1 MRLLQGLTQ
10 RHGRAYPR
18 GSVIFSEGEP
28 GGEFYVILSGAVEI
42 AKEGTGPGGRPEH
55 RVLATLQ
62 PGAFFGEMGTFTGE
76 PRSATTIAIE
86 DTAVLYFDER
96 TAAQLLR
103 ANPQFGLDIIRVL
116 CQRIRSLN
124 ERLLDAEAR
133 ARAPV
138 AAPAPVA
145 VGPAADGVAGQPE
158 ETGLLP
164 YDDKVF
170 WAKIVECPVS
180 HHPFSALNVRSQHLR
195 AGPEESDFYRRYSGI
210 NPLHYVVLVCPS
222 CYYASYPD
230 DFASVAAEEAQQILA
245 DSQANRDRDRRY
257 DFRGE
262 RDVEHAARSF
272 ALALRAYQRRSVRGS
287 RLAQLY
293 HHLAWIERDR
303 DNPQREQEY
312 LRKALESYRQAI
324 DNERDLSPANELR
337 IVYLVGELHL
347 RLGLESEAMRWFGR
361 ATQHEHYK
369 KQPQLMRMVEHRR
382 EVARDQAQK
391 KAAARAE

>member
-1 MRLLQGLTQ
+1 MLRGLSR
-10 RHGRAYPR
+10 RHGRVYPR
-18 GSVIFSEGEP
+18 GSVIFTEGET
-28 GGEFYVILSGAVEI
+28 GGEFYVVLSGAVEI
-42 AKEGTGPGGRPEH
+42 AKETAGPDGRVEH
-55 RVLATLQ
+55 RVLATLG

-76 PRSATTIAIE
+76 PRSATAIAIE
-86 DTAVLYFDER
+86 DTAVLYFDQS

-103 ANPQFGLDIIRVL
+103 ANPQFGLDIIRTL

-124 ERLLDAEAR
+124 GRLLEAEAR

-138 AAPAPVA
+138 PIAVPEAAA
-145 VGPAADGVAGQPE
+145 GVAGQVE
-158 ETGLLP
+158 EPALLP
-164 YDDKVF
+164 YDEKVF

-180 HHPFSALNVRSQHLR
+180 HHPFSALNVRSQYLR

-210 NPLHYVVLVCPS
+210 NPLHYVVLVCPY

-230 DFASVAAEEAQQILA
+230 DFASVSAEEAQQILA
-245 DSQANRDRDRRY
+245 DSQANRERDRRY

-272 ALALRAYQRRSVRGS
+272 ALALRAYQRRSVRAS

-303 DNPQREQEY
+303 ENHQRELEY
-312 LRKALESYRQAI
+312 LRTALEHYRRAI

-337 IVYLVGELHL
+337 MIYLIGELNL

-361 ATQHEHYK
+361 ASQHEHYK
-369 KQPQLMRMVEHRR
+369 KQPQIQRLVEHRR
-382 EVARDQAQK
+382 EVAREQAQK